1 MPPRRGPVRLAGDAA
16 GRLCLG
22 KPERDIPHGGGTRRR
37 RRREWVIGRR
47 APEHCPF
54 HHNDDRAAPND
65 DRAAPNDDRASDDH
79 HHVGS

>member
-1 MPPRRGPVRLAGDAA
+1 MPPRPGLVRLAGVAA

-22 KPERDIPHGGGTRRR
+22 KPERDIPHEGGTRCR

-54 HHNDDRAAPND
+54 HHDDDGAAHNDDRAA
-65 DRAAPNDDRASDDH
+65 DDH

>member
-1 MPPRRGPVRLAGDAA
+1 VRLAGVAA
-16 GRLCLG
+16 GRLYLG
-22 KPERDIPHGGGTRRR
+22 KPERDIPHEGGTRCR

-54 HHNDDRAAPND
+54 HHDDGAAHNDDGAADNDDRAA
-65 DRAAPNDDRASDDH
+65 DDH